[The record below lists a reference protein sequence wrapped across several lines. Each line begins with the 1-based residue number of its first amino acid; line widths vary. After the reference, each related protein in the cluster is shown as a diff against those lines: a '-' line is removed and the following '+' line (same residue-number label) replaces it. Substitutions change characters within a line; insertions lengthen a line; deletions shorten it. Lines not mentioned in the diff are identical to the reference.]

1 MRIKTDGVVYDKAYF
16 LSVIYM
22 YYYTSANAKFLML
35 MLHAICTWVH
45 ILLFFVCVCVCLQLN
60 VDAITILNGQKY
72 KRRLNL
78 FDCSFSQNIPAAE
91 RRSLL
96 RRPQDLL
103 FIIYLIPAFA
113 FCVFRGLVRR
123 LKMCKSPKITL
134 NIFLMWSVCVLDC
147 SGLFQPMVSGLRAAV
162 RALPERPFGLS

>member
-1 MRIKTDGVVYDKAYF
+1 
-16 LSVIYM
+16 M

-35 MLHAICTWVH
+35 MLHAICRLVTSNYIFQSTVLEY
-45 ILLFFVCVCVCLQLN
+45 IYFCFSCVCVCLQLN

-123 LKMCKSPKITL
+123 LKMFKSPKITL

>member
-1 MRIKTDGVVYDKAYF
+1 MWY
-16 LSVIYM
+16 
-22 YYYTSANAKFLML
+22 
-35 MLHAICTWVH
+35 ICTIIHQQMQSFWCWCCSNLQTSDY
-45 ILLFFVCVCVCLQLN
+45 IFQSLEYRYLCFSCVCVCLQLN

-78 FDCSFSQNIPAAE
+78 FDCSLSQNIPAAE

-134 NIFLMWSVCVLDC
+134 NIFFMWSVCVLDC